1 MLPDK
6 EINIVTARKNS
17 AFMFFSCVAF
27 ADAIIFLIK
36 DIWFQKAFLVELDI
50 VNLLATGFIVF
61 YLRRKKQV
69 SPSFF
74 FGNMILS
81 SLIQFLYIMYIRI
94 DIMTLF
100 FLMMLIFVVVFSD
113 SKTKIITIT
122 ATVLLFGLMM
132 GWYFFVNYNPF
143 AGQDIDPHLYNITR
157 IIFLVQLPF
166 ITLLGTYV
174 TSLNTKL
181 LMQHQDMISESSKL
195 YDPVK
200 DNIDIE
206 KQTTLKALA
215 NKDMDAF
222 YSEFAETYPVFIR
235 KVQEQSLNLVVEE
248 MKVIAL
254 LYFNYSTKEIA
265 TKTNSTF
272 RAIDAK
278 KYRIRKKLR
287 ITTEKDISVFLHNL

>member
-74 FGNMILS
+74 FGNMILT

-113 SKTKIITIT
+113 SKTKKITIT

-132 GWYFFVNYNPF
+132 GWYFLIDYNPF
-143 AGQDIDPHLYNITR
+143 FGTAIDPQLFKLTKF
-157 IIFLVQLPF
+157 IFLIQLPL